1 MIRIATLLLFA
12 VPTFVSAQDSGTDK
26 GDWPQWR
33 GPHRDAICTETGLL
47 KEWPK
52 DGPPLLWKHAGL
64 GGGYSTP
71 AIVNGKLY
79 GMSYRGNDEVV
90 WCLDDATRKELW
102 ATTIAPK
109 GKAGYNEGSRCTPTV
124 DGDRLYAVGVSGE
137 VVCIEL
143 TTGRV
148 VWKRA
153 SSPISTAK

>member
-1 MIRIATLLLFA
+1 MIRIATLLLLA
-12 VPTFVSAQDSGTDK
+12 IPAFVSAQDSSTDK

-52 DGPPLLWKHAGL
+52 DGPPLLWKHTGL

-71 AIVNGKLY
+71 AIVGGKLY

-102 ATTIAPK
+102 ATDDRA
-109 GKAGYNEGSRCTPTV
+109 EG
-124 DGDRLYAVGVSGE
+124 
-137 VVCIEL
+137 
-143 TTGRV
+143 
-148 VWKRA
+148 
-153 SSPISTAK
+153 